1 MGSLDTTA
9 NPHGAR
15 VAGTETQ
22 GLRPALENSSTT
34 LHARAVQEILS
45 IRSHRFCRQFIQQ
58 KHRPALAP
66 SPERGR

>member
-22 GLRPALENSSTT
+22 GLRPALENSATMVR
-34 LHARAVQEILS
+34 ARALYENS
-45 IRSHRFCRQFIQQ
+45 TG
-58 KHRPALAP
+58 RP
-66 SPERGR
+66 S